1 MIALYIILS
10 VILLI
15 FILLHFSVVLS
26 VDYSDNKFTAKAK
39 YLFFTIYPFKEKKK
53 NKKRQIRK
61 NKRKKKKLQKKLT
74 KEKAKYAKLSKKQQQ
89 QSTPVSDR
97 INQPIHEN
105 KEKID
110 SEDNAPENEPKDKPD
125 DKPQHKAE
133 NFPFDDDSEKGKNIN
148 KLFGKIDDL
157 KDKWEDIMPHI
168 PLGKKAVKKLIKAIR
183 ITDLKID
190 IIIADEDAYECA
202 MSYGKM
208 NGAVYGALGVIT
220 SFLTVS
226 IKKVNISAKYNS
238 PDSEY
243 EVSGKIKTRPSTII
257 ALVVFILFKYIYT
270 KFKLEKRKNETEM

>member
-10 VILLI
+10 VILII
-15 FILLHFSVVLS
+15 FILLHFSVVLT
-26 VDYSDNKFTAKAK
+26 VDYSDNKFNSKAK

-61 NKRKKKKLQKKLT
+61 NKRKKKKLEKNLA
-74 KEKAKYAKLSKKQQQ
+74 KEKAKYEEIKQKQP
-89 QSTPVSDR
+89 QSISFDNN
-97 INQPIHEN
+97 IDQPIHET
-105 KEKID
+105 EVKID
-110 SEDNAPENEPKDKPD
+110 PEDNAPENELKDNSND
-125 DKPQHKAE
+125 DTQHKSD
-133 NFPFDDDSEKGKNIN
+133 NLSSDDDSEEKKKN
-148 KLFGKIDDL
+148 KLFEKLDDL
-157 KDKWEDIMPHI
+157 KDKWEEIKPYI

-183 ITDLKID
+183 INDLKVD
-190 IIIADEDAYECA
+190 IAVANDDAYECA

-243 EVSGKIKTRPSTII
+243 AFSGKIKTRPSTII
-257 ALVVFILFKYIYT
+257 AIAMFILIKYIYT